1 MLVLPAFFC
10 RRRRRIDIGATTH
23 TAAAVRARRSL
34 TGDPLMSSRRLSG
47 STAPPTAYKQHLAR
61 QQQPPPPPLGLTRVG
76 RTRRKLRPGHSL
88 ARITQL
94 LLLLLSTDSN
104 LLLFPLPLSLL
115 SCVSLAVLHRPPLSA
130 ARRLARAH
138 ALASCVCELFAT
150 HAAAAEQTGSA
161 NGRRRCISFA
171 KIGRR
176 ERRQLAEHPQHN

>member
-61 QQQPPPPPLGLTRVG
+61 QQQPPPPLGLTRVG